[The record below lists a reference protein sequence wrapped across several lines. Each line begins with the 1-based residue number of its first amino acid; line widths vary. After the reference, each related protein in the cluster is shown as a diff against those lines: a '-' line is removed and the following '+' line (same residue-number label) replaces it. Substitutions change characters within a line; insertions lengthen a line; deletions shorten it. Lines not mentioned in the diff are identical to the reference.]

1 MQPSKRL
8 VGGEMRRSRPRTTEE
23 ALRDVETMLDL
34 MRRLHAKG
42 WTFYQMRKRF
52 SALYVPRSGAIE
64 EARRML
70 ADTESGMIAPYVPAP
85 TVGQVAA
92 ACGLSLKTV
101 GLAMKD
107 PWRVS
112 AATRAT
118 VVATYRSL
126 ANA

>member
-1 MQPSKRL
+1 
-8 VGGEMRRSRPRTTEE
+8 MRPRPRTTEE

-34 MRRLHAKG
+34 MRALHAKG
-42 WTFYQMRKRF
+42 WPFYEMRRRF
-52 SALYVPRSGAIE
+52 SPLYVPRSGAIE

-70 ADTESGMIAPYVPAP
+70 SETESGLIAPYVPAP

-101 GLAMKD
+101 GLAMRD
-107 PWRVS
+107 RHRVS

-118 VVATYRSL
+118 VVETYRRL

>member
-1 MQPSKRL
+1 
-8 VGGEMRRSRPRTTEE
+8 MRNRPRTTEE
-23 ALRDVETMLDL
+23 ALRDVQTMLDL
-34 MRRLHAKG
+34 MRSLHAKG
-42 WTFYQMRKRF
+42 WPFYEMRRRF
-52 SALYVPRSGAIE
+52 SPLYVPRSGAIE
-64 EARRML
+64 GARRML
-70 ADTESGMIAPYVPAP
+70 EETESGVIAPYVPAP

-118 VVATYRSL
+118 VVATYRSI